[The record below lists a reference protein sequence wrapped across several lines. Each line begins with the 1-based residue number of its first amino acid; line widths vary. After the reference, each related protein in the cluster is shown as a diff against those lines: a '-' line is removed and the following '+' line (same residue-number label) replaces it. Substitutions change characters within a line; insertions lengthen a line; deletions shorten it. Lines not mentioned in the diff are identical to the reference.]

1 MKINLSQGGFNILKY
16 TLTVTGEKEV
26 NSQGIEVDSQR
37 RLNGEDSAQ
46 RRFFL
51 KIVNPLL
58 EEKRGEAQKLLDEHK
73 EVWKKEN
80 VKGEEETEK
89 EYETRLN
96 VEMVGNKKLNDEIG
110 EILKT
115 KMEVDLTNKTFDVV
129 KKYYNE
135 FGDKNGWLV
144 GDDEIVE
151 EINAELNK

>member
-1 MKINLSQGGFNILKY
+1 
-16 TLTVTGEKEV
+16 
-26 NSQGIEVDSQR
+26 
-37 RLNGEDSAQ
+37 
-46 RRFFL
+46 
-51 KIVNPLL
+51 
-58 EEKRGEAQKLLDEHK
+58 
-73 EVWKKEN
+73 
-80 VKGEEETEK
+80 
-89 EYETRLN
+89 
-96 VEMVGNKKLNDEIG
+96 MVGNKKLNDEIG

>member
-1 MKINLSQGGFNILKY
+1 MKINLSQGGFNILRY

-26 NSQGIEVDSQR
+26 NSQGVEVDSQR

-58 EEKRGEAQKLLDEHK
+58 EEKRGEAQKLLDDYK
-73 EVWKKEN
+73 EAWKKEN
-80 VKGEEETEK
+80 LKKEEEADK

-96 VEMVGNKKLNDEIG
+96 VVIMGDKELNEKIG

>member
-96 VEMVGNKKLNDEIG
+96 VEMVGNKKLNDEIV